1 MSLIIA
7 TVLPMSKICIPLS
20 IILSFSFSFSPS
32 INIHE
37 NFHVEI
43 STLHSNQ
50 AIYTKK
56 QLFGKLYLHYYRL
69 EYITYTF
76 TYLSSI

>member
-20 IILSFSFSFSPS
+20 IILSFSFSPS
-32 INIHE
+32 INIRE